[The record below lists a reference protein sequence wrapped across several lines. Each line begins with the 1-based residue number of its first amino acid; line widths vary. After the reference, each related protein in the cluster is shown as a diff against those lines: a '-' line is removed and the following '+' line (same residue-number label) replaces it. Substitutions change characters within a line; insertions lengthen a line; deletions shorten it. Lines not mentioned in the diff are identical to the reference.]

1 VVAYRADEMVPSSDF
16 AKKFGSFLT
25 QIREKSVDKLAILK
39 NNKVEAILISRD
51 DYEAMSE
58 ALKNQE
64 SKELLNSIQSGLKD
78 LKTSKTYPIDK
89 LWDELDEEQKEILKK
104 HIKSDK

>member
-1 VVAYRADEMVPSSDF
+1 MKGFKMVAYRADEMVPSSDF

-25 QIREKSVDKLAILK
+25 KIRDKSVDKLAILK

-64 SKELLNSIQSGLKD
+64 SNQLLDSIQNGLKD
-78 LKTSKTYPIDK
+78 VKNSKVYPIDS
-89 LWDELDEEQKEILKK
+89 LWDELD
-104 HIKSDK
+104 D

>member
-1 VVAYRADEMVPSSDF
+1 MVAYRADEMVPSSDF

-25 QIREKSVDKLAILK
+25 KIRDKSVDKLAILK

-64 SKELLNSIQSGLKD
+64 SNQLLDSIQNGLKD
-78 LKTSKTYPIDK
+78 VKNSKVYPIDS
-89 LWDELDEEQKEILKK
+89 LWDELD
-104 HIKSDK
+104 D

>member
-1 VVAYRADEMVPSSDF
+1 MVAYRTDEMISSSDF

-25 QIREKSVDKLAILK
+25 QISQKSVDKFAILK
-39 NNKVEAILISRD
+39 NNKVEAILISKD

-64 SKELLNSIQSGLKD
+64 ANQFLNSIRNGLKD
-78 LKTSKTYPIDK
+78 VKNSKTYPIDE
-89 LWDELDEEQKEILKK
+89 LWDKLD
-104 HIKSDK
+104 D